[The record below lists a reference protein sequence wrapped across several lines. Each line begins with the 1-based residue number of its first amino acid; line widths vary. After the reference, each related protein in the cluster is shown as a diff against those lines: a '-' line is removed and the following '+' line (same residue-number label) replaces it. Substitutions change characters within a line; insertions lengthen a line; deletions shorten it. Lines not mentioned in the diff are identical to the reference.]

1 VSVHAGPYTRG
12 LARRLVEAEETIKA
26 LLSGQIDAIVEA
38 SGETPILL
46 AKAQEALRASEAQYR
61 QIVETTTD
69 GIIKLDIEERMV
81 FVNRRFA
88 EMLGYEPGDIV
99 GMSVFAVMS
108 AAATALMT
116 ESVLRRRAGSQD
128 ALDTTLRH
136 KDGSEIA
143 VNIVAS
149 SMLNGDGQYVGNL
162 GVVRDVTERTKLQAQ
177 LMVSDRMASVGTL
190 AAGVAHEINNPLTA
204 VIGNLDVVIESVVS
218 TTGERPSSMSP
229 ERMGVW
235 LRENVEEPL
244 VEARDAAERVRLI
257 VRDLK
262 IFSRS
267 PAEEP
272 TGPVDVER
280 VMESSLRMA
289 WNEIRHRARLVKVY
303 GRVPHVGVNEARLG
317 QVFLNLIVN
326 GAQAIQEGRAE
337 DNEIR
342 VTTSLSGERVVIE
355 VSDTGA
361 GIPPEIIGRIFDAFF
376 TTKAVG
382 IGTGLGLAICHRIVT
397 DMGGGLTV
405 ESEVGKGSTFRVA
418 LPVYRERTTELAP
431 VDVAPS
437 TGRRGRILVVDDEAL
452 VLRVVERSLS
462 AEHEIATVTSA
473 AEALALCTSG
483 AKFDLILC
491 DLIMP
496 DMTGMDLHREIARVA
511 PEMVDRMIFLTGG
524 AFTPGA
530 RQFLSEIAREHIEK
544 PFELASLREVV
555 RRYLE

>member
-1 VSVHAGPYTRG
+1 GPADLGHQMSVHAGPYTRG

-46 AKAQEALRASEAQYR
+46 AKAQQALRASEEQYR

-69 GIIKLDIEERMV
+69 GIIKLDVEERMV

-116 ESVLRRRAGSQD
+116 ESVLRRRIGSQD

-149 SMLNGDGQYVGNL
+149 SMLNGDGEYVGNL

-204 VIGNLDVVIESVVS
+204 VIGNLDFVIESVGPM
-218 TTGERPSSMSP
+218 TPEHPFSMSP
-229 ERMGVW
+229 EKSKSEAW
-235 LRENVEEPL
+235 LRQNVAEPL

-267 PAEEP
+267 PVEEP
-272 TGPVDVER
+272 RGPVGVEK
-280 VMESSLRMA
+280 VM
-289 WNEIRHRARLVKVY
+289 
-303 GRVPHVGVNEARLG
+303 
-317 QVFLNLIVN
+317 
-326 GAQAIQEGRAE
+326 
-337 DNEIR
+337 
-342 VTTSLSGERVVIE
+342 
-355 VSDTGA
+355 
-361 GIPPEIIGRIFDAFF
+361 
-376 TTKAVG
+376 
-382 IGTGLGLAICHRIVT
+382 
-397 DMGGGLTV
+397 
-405 ESEVGKGSTFRVA
+405 
-418 LPVYRERTTELAP
+418 
-431 VDVAPS
+431 
-437 TGRRGRILVVDDEAL
+437 
-452 VLRVVERSLS
+452 
-462 AEHEIATVTSA
+462 
-473 AEALALCTSG
+473 
-483 AKFDLILC
+483 
-491 DLIMP
+491 
-496 DMTGMDLHREIARVA
+496 
-511 PEMVDRMIFLTGG
+511 
-524 AFTPGA
+524 
-530 RQFLSEIAREHIEK
+530 
-544 PFELASLREVV
+544 
-555 RRYLE
+555 